1 MDNTYSTRNCNDEA
15 IVKVIGRLTLNFE
28 MFEDF
33 SEQIKL
39 KEVLEQALYGYDIIT
54 QSKELITSDILE
66 KAQIYIAV
74 RKLEGLSSRTLTNY
88 KGILIK
94 FADYFHKPLSSI
106 TSMDIRMWLAMYKN
120 SGCQAS
126 TINEKIFVL
135 STFFTWLC
143 NEEVI
148 FKNPMKQVKITK
160 VSKRLKQIATD
171 EEIEMLKDNCKT
183 LREKCLLSFS
193 LDTGCRVSE
202 ISNCKISDCNFKDL
216 SCMVI
221 GKGDKQR
228 IVYFTVKTK
237 RLLEKYIKERK
248 EFDNH
253 IPLFLSDKFPYDA
266 IKSRAMQ
273 LIFSNIKH
281 RANLDDKTYITMHGC
296 RRWLGSHLINK
307 NIPMESIRQILGHE
321 NSSTTQLYAQSS
333 QYTISHDYRVG
344 I

>member
-1 MDNTYSTRNCNDEA
+1 MNNTHGTRNCNDEA
-15 IVKVIGRLTLNFE
+15 IIKIIGKLTLNFE
-28 MFEDF
+28 IFEDF
-33 SEQIKL
+33 SKQIKL
-39 KEVLEQALYGYDIIT
+39 KEVLEQALYGYDITT
-54 QSKELITSDILE
+54 QSKQLICSDIEE
-66 KAQIYIAV
+66 KAQVYLSV
-74 RKLEGLSSRTLTNY
+74 RALEGLSQKTLKNY
-88 KGILIK
+88 KGILLK

-106 TSMDIRMWLAMYKN
+106 TSMDIRCWLAEYKN
-120 SGCQAS
+120 KGVKAT

-135 STFFTWLC
+135 SAFFTWLC

-148 FKNPMKQVKITK
+148 FKNPMKQIKVTK
-160 VSKRLKQIATD
+160 VSKRLKKIATD
-171 EEIEMLKDNCKT
+171 EEVEMLKDSCRT
-183 LREKCLLSFS
+183 LREQCIVNFA

-202 ISNCKISDCNFKDL
+202 ISNCKIEDCNFKDL
-216 SCMVI
+216 NCTVI

-248 EFDNH
+248 QFKD
-253 IPLFLSDKFPYDA
+253 ITSLFIADTFPYEGIGTRA
-266 IKSRAMQ
+266 IQ
-273 LIFSNIKH
+273 LIFSSIKH
-281 RANLDDKTYITMHGC
+281 RAKLDDKTYITMHGC

-333 QYTISHDYRVG
+333 QTTINHDYRVG